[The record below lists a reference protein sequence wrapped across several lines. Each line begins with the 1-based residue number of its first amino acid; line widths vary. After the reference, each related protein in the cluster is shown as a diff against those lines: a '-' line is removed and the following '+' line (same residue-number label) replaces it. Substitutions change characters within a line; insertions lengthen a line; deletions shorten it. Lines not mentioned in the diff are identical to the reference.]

1 MKTLNKS
8 FFPFFSFFFF
18 ISQCSYIM
26 EKKRITEKFVLF
38 SVFSDVVK
46 SLLLNVLLSILQWNM
61 HLSELLMRFVAKL
74 TGNE

>member
-1 MKTLNKS
+1 
-8 FFPFFSFFFF
+8 
-18 ISQCSYIM
+18 M
-26 EKKRITEKFVLF
+26 EKKRIPEKFVLF